1 MELTNREFRLQMQ
14 LQKVGLL
21 IKEEQLKRNPHFF
34 RLYQIGRDL
43 CSDITED
50 TIDFHIVD
58 SSSINAIAAYPT
70 KSIVICRGAL
80 NAILRIAEAIVES
93 NLFPE
98 MMGRFHP
105 SVPKYENS
113 SLQDVRKNILKPD
126 EDFTLSH
133 NESAWADDFERNNLF
148 NIISELLIS
157 FLVCHE
163 IGHHFNKHGDRRR
176 RGEDFSVDVD
186 EMQGPV
192 GSGSLDKQAIE
203 SVADDCGFQ
212 ILVQKFDRRLRLPN
226 PLRIPSVSLLKNKF
240 FQHQGGLMLR
250 CYQIAFIY
258 FWLMETPGWES
269 VDPMEWLYPP
279 AGFRLHTI
287 YASSL
292 ENPPLEL
299 SRSALFGLLEDALT
313 TSSEIVATAFSIQM
327 DIQWLTQMGSY
338 STHAAEVLDRMTH
351 WSCEG
356 SGVWEPY
363 SDNSTELAVT

>member
-21 IKEEQLKRNPHFF
+21 IKEEHLKGNSNFF

-43 CSDITED
+43 CSEVTQD

-58 SSSINAIAAYPT
+58 NSSINAIAVYPT
-70 KSIVICRGAL
+70 KSIVICRGSL
-80 NAILRIAEAIVES
+80 NAILRIAQAIVES

-98 MMGRFHP
+98 IMGRFRP
-105 SVPKYENS
+105 SAPKYEKG
-113 SLQDVRKNILKPD
+113 SLHDVRKNILKPD

-133 NESAWADDFERNNLF
+133 NESAWANDFERNNLF

-163 IGHHFNKHGDRRR
+163 IGHHFNKHGDRTR
-176 RGEDFSVDVD
+176 RGKDFSFDVD

-212 ILVQKFDRRLRLPN
+212 ILVQKFDRWLSLPT
-226 PLRIPSVSLLKNKF
+226 PLRVPWISLLKNTF

-269 VDPMEWLYPP
+269 VAPMEWSYPP
-279 AGFRLHTI
+279 AGFRLHTV

-292 ENPPLEL
+292 ENPPFGL
-299 SRSALFGLLEDALT
+299 SQSVLFSLLEDALT

-327 DIQWLTQMGSY
+327 DIQWLSQMGAY
-338 STHAAEVLDRMTH
+338 TTHAAKVLDRMTH

-356 SGVWEPY
+356 FGIWEPY
-363 SDNSTELAVT
+363 SDDLTNQAAP

>member
-1 MELTNREFRLQMQ
+1 MELSDREFRLQMQ

-21 IKEEQLKRNPHFF
+21 VKEEQIRENSHLFH
-34 RLYQIGRDL
+34 LYQIARDL
-43 CSDITED
+43 CSEVTEN
-50 TIDFHIVD
+50 TIDFHVVD
-58 SSSINAIAAYPT
+58 SSSINAIAVYPT

-80 NAILRIAEAIVES
+80 NAILRLARAIVES

-98 MMGRFHP
+98 MMGQFHP
-105 SVPKYENS
+105 SASKSEQI
-113 SLQDVRKNILKPD
+113 SLQDFRKNILKPD

-133 NESAWADDFERNNLF
+133 NDSAWAHDFERNNLF
-148 NIISELLIS
+148 NIISELLLS

-163 IGHHFNKHGDRRR
+163 IGHHFNRHGDRTK
-176 RGEDFSVDVD
+176 RGKDFSFDED

-192 GSGSLDKQAIE
+192 GRGSLDKQAIE

-212 ILVQKFDRRLRLPN
+212 ILVQKFDGMLSMPNLLRVPW
-226 PLRIPSVSLLKNKF
+226 ISLLKNKF

-269 VDPMEWLYPP
+269 VSPMEWWYPP

-299 SRSALFGLLEDALT
+299 SRSVLFGLLEDALT
-313 TSSEIVATAFSIQM
+313 TSSEIVATAFKVPT
-327 DIQWLTQMGSY
+327 DTQWLSQMGLY
-338 STHAAEVLDRMTH
+338 STHAAQVLERMSY

-356 SGVWEPY
+356 FGVWEPY
-363 SDNSTELAVT
+363 SDNLTKQTAP